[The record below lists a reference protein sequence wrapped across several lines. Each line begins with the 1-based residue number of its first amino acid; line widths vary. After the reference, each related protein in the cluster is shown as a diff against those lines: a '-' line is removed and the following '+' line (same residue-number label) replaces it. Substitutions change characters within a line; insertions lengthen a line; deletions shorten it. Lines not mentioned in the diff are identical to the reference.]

1 MRLVVNATA
10 YGDPPGGAGL
20 RARALFGALRGHELL
35 FLLAEDTPLSV
46 VPPGAEVRRLPVRAA
61 RPLRRWLSLR
71 LPREGDLLFT
81 DHYPAAATPTVI
93 TLHDRGGGPARR
105 ALVRRHLR
113 RAAAVVAVSETV
125 RRAWGVDA
133 AVVENGVAPPPEP
146 TPPPKGHLL
155 MADPGLP
162 HKGAPLARAVARAM
176 GLELREVGRGAR
188 WLAHDAFLG
197 ELARAAVVLCTS
209 REEGFGMVPLE
220 AMAAGRPVVASDLP
234 AHREVL
240 GDVAFYAPPGD
251 AHAWRAAVEAA
262 LACDPQ
268 RLARG
273 RERAARF
280 TWEAAARKLEAVIRN
295 TVPGSFRR
303 GVSRA

>member
-1 MRLVVNATA
+1 
-10 YGDPPGGAGL
+10 
-20 RARALFGALRGHELL
+20 
-35 FLLAEDTPLSV
+35 
-46 VPPGAEVRRLPVRAA
+46 VRRLPVRAG

-71 LPREGDLLFT
+71 LPREGDVLFT
-81 DHYPAAATPTVI
+81 DHYPAAAVPTVI
-93 TLHDRGGGPARR
+93 TLHDRGGGPVRR

-133 AVVENGVAPPPEP
+133 AVVENGVDPPPG
-146 TPPPKGHLL
+146 PPPPPGPHLL
-155 MADPGLP
+155 LVDPGLP
-162 HKGAPLARAVARAM
+162 HKGAPLARAAARAL

-188 WLAHDAFLG
+188 WLPHDRLMR
-197 ELARAAVVLCTS
+197 ELAGAAAVLCPS
-209 REEGFGMVPLE
+209 REEGFGMVALE

-240 GDVAFYAPPGD
+240 GDVAFYADPGGF
-251 AHAWRAAVEAA
+251 REAVEAA
-262 LACDPQ
+262 LACAPE

-280 TWEAAARKLEAVIRN
+280 TWEAAARRLEALVAA
-295 TVPGSFRR
+295 
-303 GVSRA
+303 VSQPPEART